1 MKTQAL
7 DTNEYLSFFK
17 QELTEN
23 LLSFWMTRCLDR
35 VNGGYLNCFTNDG
48 SKLISTDKY
57 TWSQGR
63 FLWIFSKLS
72 MMESEMFSPDQRQE
86 FLRYA
91 ENGKNFL
98 LKHVLLGP
106 EDYRCVFLMDAQGQP
121 KRVADHDGYDLSISA
136 DCFVVMG
143 FAAYSLAAKDEAAW
157 DFAKRLGD
165 SVWERYQSGNF
176 RSLPYPV
183 TAAYQSHAKPMLL
196 TNVCCELF
204 KAAKYFAPQYAKL
217 LQERIEQCHRE
228 VFEVF
233 QDENHLVHEFKYA
246 QGDFPNHLFG
256 QHINPGHTLEDMW
269 FQLEAAGIIQQDW
282 AVGQIGQI
290 VQRTMEL
297 GWDEEW
303 GGLYHFVPCDGL
315 NTAFQVG
322 EAAEEPQ
329 MKLVLDDW
337 GSKLWWV
344 HSEAMYTTLL
354 LYCRTNDD
362 AYWTLFQKVFQYTY
376 RTFPNPD
383 RSVRE
388 WIQIR
393 TREGLPQE
401 KVVAL
406 PVKDPYHII
415 RNVILLIELLEG
427 RAKEN
432 NENRV
437 V

>member
-1 MKTQAL
+1 MIDKL
-7 DTNEYLSFFK
+7 DRMEYLTFF
-17 QELTEN
+17 QEELTEN
-23 LLSFWMTRCLDR
+23 LLSFWMPRCLDTE
-35 VNGGYLNCFTNDG
+35 NGGYLNCFTNDG
-48 SKLISTDKY
+48 SRLVSTDKY

-63 FLWIFSKLS
+63 FLWMFSKLS
-72 MMESEMFSPDQRQE
+72 MMKSTMFSEKQRQE

-106 EDYRCVFLMDAQGQP
+106 EDYRCIFLMDAAGKP
-121 KRVADHDGYDLSISA
+121 KRVGDHEGYDLSISA

-143 FAAYSLAAKDEAAW
+143 FAAYALAAKDEEAW
-157 DFAKRLGD
+157 EFAKKLGD

-183 TAAYQSHAKPMLL
+183 TPAYRSHAKPMIL
-196 TNVCCELF
+196 TNVCCELY
-204 KAAKYFAPQYAKL
+204 KAAEHFDSSYVKL
-217 LQERIEQCHRE
+217 MRERIGQCHKE

-233 QDENHLVHEFKYA
+233 QDDAHLVHEFKYA
-246 QGDFPNHLFG
+246 AGDFPNHLFG

-269 FQLEAAGIIQQDW
+269 FQMEAAEILQD
-282 AVGQIGQI
+282 GSRFSDIKQI
-290 VQRTMEL
+290 VKHTMEL
-297 GWDEEW
+297 GWDEKW

-315 NTAFQVG
+315 NTAYAVG
-322 EAAEEPQ
+322 EAVEEPQ

-344 HSEAMYTTLL
+344 HSEAMYTNLL
-354 LYCRTNDD
+354 MYCRTGDD
-362 AYWTLFQKVFQYTY
+362 AYYALFKKVFDYTY
-376 RTFPNPD
+376 HTFPNPD
-383 RSVRE
+383 RTVRE

-393 TREGLPQE
+393 TREGHPQE

-415 RNVILLIELLEG
+415 RNVILIIELLE
-427 RAKEN
+427 E
-432 NENRV
+432 RV
-437 V
+437 EEE